1 MSAQAAILPVARHAA
16 TAYNVGGSRQERSR
30 GHSDVPADPAQ
41 LEAQGPE
48 IAAEFKRQGV
58 TRIISS
64 DLPRA
69 ADTAKFVGEQMDVPV
84 ELRRQLRTWDTG
96 EMSGKLEKETLPVR
110 KKYIR
115 FSDMRPK
122 GGEEFDAFF
131 DRFSSELNKWV
142 RHNIAHPDHPVGLI
156 LHGHEVMSLEQAIS
170 GGEVKPE
177 QLDTLDELYP
187 PGSVILLRIHGD
199 PPRQVKI
206 ERVLPELPSTGS
218 GQRCSPGL

>member
-1 MSAQAAILPVARHAA
+1 VNASSRSAQEAILPIARHVA
-16 TAYNVGGSRQERSR
+16 TAYNVGGPHKERSR
-30 GHSDVPADPAQ
+30 GHSNVPADPAQ
-41 LEAQGPE
+41 LKAQGPG

-69 ADTAKFVGEQMDVPV
+69 ADTARFVGEQMDVPV

-96 EMSGKLEKETLPVR
+96 EMAGKLEKETLPLR

-115 FSDMRPK
+115 FSDTQPK

-142 RHNIAHPDHPVGLI
+142 RHNQAHPHDPVGLI

-177 QLDTLDELYP
+177 QLDTLDKHYP
-187 PGSVILLRIHGD
+187 PGSVILLRINGD
-199 PPRQVKI
+199 KVSI
-206 ERVLPELPSTGS
+206 ER
-218 GQRCSPGL
+218 